1 MKNKIVYLPYP
12 YDGQKYN
19 EFTRNMVNI
28 LKENYPVTGRW
39 DPSLNAT
46 SISETKAIILNWT
59 EQKLTE
65 EQKNQILLYQKYG
78 TKIIWFFHNRM
89 SHEMENRKKESEN
102 MIWLADHSDTI
113 VLLSKSSKQY
123 IPGKDINKEKT
134 EYIPHVLYRNRH
146 NLRIEENFKRKYN
159 LDGSEFVYGIFGML
173 RPYKNIETAIRYF
186 NELTDD
192 DIRLI
197 IAGEP
202 ISEEY
207 GKELKL
213 LIRGN
218 EKIIYEP
225 RFMSE
230 MELDSLI
237 ALFDIVLIPYAGQS
251 SMNSG
256 VLIKAL
262 SNGKAVIAPD
272 ICMVRDINTNND
284 FLYRWER
291 NNIETLKEQMAR
303 AYYDG
308 KTELSSKGENAKQYV
323 DKHNNS
329 QIVKR
334 LLEDLLEQTCDL
346 EIGHEIELSD
356 SGNCLEHEVEW
367 NAEGYLRYQYLFKV
381 MCQWMNQKNE
391 KHKIS
396 EWIRRV
402 NWNKVAIYGMGNM
415 GKALLKELEADEV
428 KVLYGIDRNAEKI
441 EAGIPVYRLTDK
453 LERVDGIIVTAIT
466 FYEEIERELQNELD
480 IPVVS
485 LKDILD
491 EIECLN
497 D

>member
-1 MKNKIVYLPYP
+1 MSDNTEKLVKRSQKIAFMNVGTKEAPNYQRMRKFTDISTSKNAKEYNRQYVDEECDTTDVVGYSEQKGYAFDQYTNNPVHEKIV
-12 YDGQKYN
+12 
-19 EFTRNMVNI
+19 NI
-28 LKENYPVTGRW
+28 T
-39 DPSLNAT
+39 D
-46 SISETKAIILNWT
+46 
-59 EQKLTE
+59 
-65 EQKNQILLYQKYG
+65 
-78 TKIIWFFHNRM
+78 
-89 SHEMENRKKESEN
+89 
-102 MIWLADHSDTI
+102 
-113 VLLSKSSKQY
+113 
-123 IPGKDINKEKT
+123 
-134 EYIPHVLYRNRH
+134 
-146 NLRIEENFKRKYN
+146 
-159 LDGSEFVYGIFGML
+159 
-173 RPYKNIETAIRYF
+173 

-225 RFMSE
+225 RFMSV